1 MANESKVAQVG
12 TIDLH
17 SLTNDAHFIY
27 MKDVENVIEEDEGAK
42 TVARIQTAVKA
53 LKEAV
58 KEEDERLIL
67 SKKSQYTEQIAAKDR
82 ERDSIFRGYRTAV
95 KGMLRMPVAKM
106 AEAAADLWQHLKD
119 YNIDPDMQ
127 LERET
132 SRMMN
137 LVADL
142 DYKLAPQVQLLGLK
156 PYVDALRA
164 ANDTVEELLATRT
177 DDRSQQIAGALRK
190 ARLASDEAYLDTV
203 RLINAMAVVGTE
215 KSLTPLINYLNANIK
230 RYKEQVMTRGKK
242 KDDDRPHGRHAYGSG
257 REFIK
262 QNFYQNNKQNENK
275 QFNREAQPLL
285 ACPRADDAGMGTGQ
299 RNDYRLE
306 SRLGKVLR
314 PRGPRRDHAQRQ
326 DDR

>member
-27 MKDVENVIEEDEGAK
+27 MKDVEKVIEEDEGAK

-190 ARLASDEAYLDTV
+190 ARLVTDAAYLDTV

-230 RYKEQVMTRGKK
+230 RYKEQVMTRTK
-242 KDDDRPHGRHAYGSG
+242 KDESED
-257 REFIK
+257 
-262 QNFYQNNKQNENK
+262 
-275 QFNREAQPLL
+275 
-285 ACPRADDAGMGTGQ
+285 
-299 RNDYRLE
+299 LE
-306 SRLGKVLR
+306 
-314 PRGPRRDHAQRQ
+314 
-326 DDR
+326 

>member
-164 ANDTVEELLATRT
+164 ANNTVEELLATRT

-230 RYKEQVMTRGKK
+230 RYKEQVMTRSKK
-242 KDDDRPHGRHAYGSG
+242 KDDDRPEKYGG
-257 REFIK
+257 DNTTTDRTADTLTAAD
-262 QNFYQNNKQNENK
+262 EN
-275 QFNREAQPLL
+275 
-285 ACPRADDAGMGTGQ
+285 
-299 RNDYRLE
+299 
-306 SRLGKVLR
+306 S
-314 PRGPRRDHAQRQ
+314 
-326 DDR
+326 

>member
-1 MANESKVAQVG
+1 MLNAEVRQTPRQTTADFPKLGKRPGKRGDKKQEIIFNHLIKKKEFIMANESKVAQVG

-42 TVARIQTAVKA
+42 NVARIQTAVKA

-190 ARLASDEAYLDTV
+190 ARLASDAAYLDTV

-242 KDDDRPHGRHAYGSG
+242 KDDDRPEKYGDDNTTTA
-257 REFIK
+257 RTADTLTAAD
-262 QNFYQNNKQNENK
+262 EN
-275 QFNREAQPLL
+275 
-285 ACPRADDAGMGTGQ
+285 
-299 RNDYRLE
+299 
-306 SRLGKVLR
+306 S
-314 PRGPRRDHAQRQ
+314 
-326 DDR
+326 

>member
-1 MANESKVAQVG
+1 MRPNDANELGIGMVHQ
-12 TIDLH
+12 
-17 SLTNDAHFIY
+17 HFQL
-27 MKDVENVIEEDEGAK
+27 VHNFTVTENIILGNEGAFVLRRREASK
-42 TVARIQTAVKA
+42 KIKA
-53 LKEAV
+53 LSEKYG
-58 KEEDERLIL
+58 L
-67 SKKSQYTEQIAAKDR
+67 
-82 ERDSIFRGYRTAV
+82 
-95 KGMLRMPVAKM
+95 
-106 AEAAADLWQHLKD
+106 
-119 YNIDPDMQ
+119 NIDPDMQ

-242 KDDDRPHGRHAYGSG
+242 KDDDRPEKYGG
-257 REFIK
+257 DNTTTARTADTLTAAD
-262 QNFYQNNKQNENK
+262 EN
-275 QFNREAQPLL
+275 
-285 ACPRADDAGMGTGQ
+285 
-299 RNDYRLE
+299 
-306 SRLGKVLR
+306 S
-314 PRGPRRDHAQRQ
+314 
-326 DDR
+326 

>member
-12 TIDLH
+12 SIDLH

-164 ANDTVEELLATRT
+164 ANDKVEELLATRT

-203 RLINAMAVVGTE
+203 RLINAHGRGGHREEPHAAHQLPQRQHQALQGAGDDARQE
-215 KSLTPLINYLNANIK
+215 KGRRP
-230 RYKEQVMTRGKK
+230 TREVRRRQH
-242 KDDDRPHGRHAYGSG
+242 DDRPHGRHAYGSG

-262 QNFYQNNKQNENK
+262 QNFY
-275 QFNREAQPLL
+275 
-285 ACPRADDAGMGTGQ
+285 
-299 RNDYRLE
+299 
-306 SRLGKVLR
+306 
-314 PRGPRRDHAQRQ
+314 
-326 DDR
+326 

>member
-95 KGMLRMPVAKM
+95 KGMLRMP
-106 AEAAADLWQHLKD
+106 
-119 YNIDPDMQ
+119 DPDMQ

-242 KDDDRPHGRHAYGSG
+242 KDDDRPEKYGG
-257 REFIK
+257 DNTTTDRTADTLTAAD
-262 QNFYQNNKQNENK
+262 EN
-275 QFNREAQPLL
+275 
-285 ACPRADDAGMGTGQ
+285 
-299 RNDYRLE
+299 
-306 SRLGKVLR
+306 S
-314 PRGPRRDHAQRQ
+314 
-326 DDR
+326 

>member
-95 KGMLRMPVAKM
+95 KGMLRMPVAEMAEAEM

-164 ANDTVEELLATRT
+164 ANNTVEELLATRT

-203 RLINAMAVVGTE
+203 RLIN
-215 KSLTPLINYLNANIK
+215 YLNANIK

-242 KDDDRPHGRHAYGSG
+242 KDDDRPEKYGG
-257 REFIK
+257 DNTTTARTADTLTAAD
-262 QNFYQNNKQNENK
+262 EN
-275 QFNREAQPLL
+275 
-285 ACPRADDAGMGTGQ
+285 
-299 RNDYRLE
+299 
-306 SRLGKVLR
+306 S
-314 PRGPRRDHAQRQ
+314 
-326 DDR
+326 